1 MPSTIRLLCI
11 SLLIL
16 HTLPAFAQGTD
27 ELPRLP
33 EVVITGERLPRL
45 EESASQFLITPED
58 IQLQP
63 PARPGNIL
71 RIVPG
76 FVTIDHSGGGVKA
89 DQYLLRGFDADHGTD
104 VAFFMDGM
112 PINVRSHAHGQ
123 GYTDLNFVIPESL
136 QDIDVSKGPYF
147 VEYGDFAVAGAVNFL
162 TREMVEQNQA
172 EVSFGTF
179 NTQRYLTLLSPT
191 KGAVR
196 SFVALEG
203 FLTDGPYDNP
213 NNYHRFNGLAKLT
226 MNPIANSE
234 LTITGSYYRG
244 ESDASGQI
252 PLRAVDDGI
261 ISRFGSIDPNEG
273 GNTQRT
279 TGRVR
284 FRWDARPGGTAFANI
299 YAQYYQLDL
308 FSNFTFFLNDPVN
321 GDGIEQNDN
330 RYIYGGH
337 LGYRQSGSVLGI
349 DSAATLGFQARVDDG
364 EVRLGRQR
372 QRQRFDTTTSSDLFE
387 ASYSPYLKLEF
398 QPYTW
403 MRFVGGLRAD
413 VYQFDVQNRC
423 PTCIEQ
429 PEGETSANI
438 VNWKANLIL
447 GPWYGTEFFLNY
459 GTGFHSNDA
468 RAVVTDPGLNP
479 LPRAT
484 GYEVGFRTRQFERIE
499 FSAAFWLLYLDS
511 ELVFVGDEGVTEASD
526 ATKRLGVELFTRI
539 KLLDWLWLRGDVT
552 STSAEFRGSGDP
564 IPLAPRFTWRGDLT
578 ARLPFG
584 LAATLQATHLGKRPL
599 TENDGVYS
607 QPFTVVD
614 LITRFRLPYKVGPGY
629 LEPFLLFQ
637 NLTNTNY
644 RQAQFFFESRLRRE
658 PEAVADIHFTPGA
671 PLGVLGGVGFLFQ
684 AAPSPS

>member
-1 MPSTIRLLCI
+1 MMPTILLLCV
-11 SLLIL
+11 SLLVA
-16 HTLPAFAQGTD
+16 HGSFASAQTFQIAG

-33 EVVITGERLPRL
+33 DVVITGERLPRL
-45 EESASQFLITPED
+45 DEAASQFLITPED

-71 RIVPG
+71 RLIPG
-76 FVTIDHSGGGVKA
+76 FVTVDHSGGGVKA

-123 GYTDLNFVIPESL
+123 GYSDLNFVIPEAL
-136 QDIDVSKGPYF
+136 QDIEALKGPYY
-147 VEYGDFAVAGAVNFL
+147 VEYGDFAVAGVVNFL
-162 TREMVEQNQA
+162 TREYVEENTA

-203 FLTDGPYDNP
+203 YLTDGPYDNP

-226 MNPIANSE
+226 MNPFPNSE
-234 LTITGSYYRG
+234 LTLTGSYYTG
-244 ESDASGQI
+244 DSDASGQI
-252 PLRAVDDGI
+252 PLRAVEQGI
-261 ISRFGSIDPNEG
+261 IDNFGSIDPSEG

-284 FRWDARPGGTAFANI
+284 FRWDARPGGTAFANV

-337 LGYRQSGSVLGI
+337 VGYRQSGSVLGI
-349 DSAATLGFQARVDDG
+349 DSAATIGFQARVDDG
-364 EVRLGRQR
+364 EIRLGTQVQR
-372 QRQRFDTTTSSDLFE
+372 QRLGATTSVDLFE

-398 QPYTW
+398 QPLSW
-403 MRFVGGLRAD
+403 MRFVGGIRAD
-413 VYQFDVQNRC
+413 VYQFDVRNRC
-423 PTCIEQ
+423 PDCIEQ
-429 PEGETSANI
+429 PEGETSDHI
-438 VNWKANLIL
+438 VNWKANMIL
-447 GPWYGTEFFLNY
+447 GPWFGTEFYANA

-468 RAVVTDPGLNP
+468 RAVVTDPGINP

-484 GYEVGFRTRQFERIE
+484 GYEVGFRTRQFDRIE

-511 ELVFVGDEGVTEASD
+511 ELVFVGDEGITEASD
-526 ATKRLGVELFTRI
+526 ATKRLGFELFTRI

-552 STSAEFRGSGDP
+552 NTTAEFRGSGDA
-564 IPLAPRFTWRGDLT
+564 IPLAPRFTARGDLT

-584 LAATLQATHLGKRPL
+584 LSATLQAFYLGQRYL
-599 TENDGVYS
+599 TEDRSVSSESY
-607 QPFTVVD
+607 TVVD
-614 LITRFRLPYKVGPGY
+614 LITRFRLPYKFGPGY
-629 LEPFLLFQ
+629 LEPFLMFQ
-637 NLTNTNY
+637 NLLNTEY
-644 RQAQFFFESRLRRE
+644 KQVQFFFESRLRNE
-658 PEAVADIHFTPGA
+658 PDPVADIHFTPGA
-671 PLGVLGGVGFLFQ
+671 PLGVLGGVGFIF
-684 AAPSPS
+684 